1 MRQQQPYLNDFF
13 AKARSEPPV
22 TSEGEIEQLLDNVD
36 LHGRQSAGSQSTQ
49 TITQQVKNIK
59 RIPSIAMGS
68 ITALLFGAAV
78 STGIFFFGPET
89 PTERTPVSVLPGTS
103 VTMNMPST
111 TATPKAIPP
120 ALSMPTTIASAETL
134 HGRGDDKNVDQPVDK
149 EKDEKDAD
157 KIREKIGEEVSKELQ
172 GLVENY
178 WMEKINGYKAR
189 IDGMLNRND
198 LDELNRLRVRWALTD
213 KSKSPLGFAAM
224 MEMNAVNAD
233 GEEVQMNAG
242 IGNSGPST
250 LQAPPTPPIPPAQM
264 GRITTDGNTSSMA
277 HMGIIT
283 PEGTTSSSTKM
294 SMGFTI
300 NSTSEQVNETEDTN
314 GKSVTVTKEVHII
327 RNSSDGDV
335 AELSNIEGM
344 DGKAISVTN
353 SADGKTVSIAIAPEV
368 SQLEGVDTEGAI
380 AIAIAEDS
388 DDVVTV
394 DNTPNRTVILHRN
407 GIGIAEGS
415 KEDGKEVLTVDNKGN
430 RTIIVHRNGMG
441 ENSEESN
448 SAMKISTTT
457 MTSSMETK
465 ELGMAPIMGMLKGVI
480 KGDNS
485 ESSKIMVATWEIAE
499 DHRASL
505 DDLKATIMQDVAA
518 FAALVRGKMQEYVVE
533 HGEELP
539 AEMRRSMSGESQAQ
553 QEENTA
559 NLLKTL
565 EPVYNVIIEPM
576 VLLYNGSDINE
587 MLTSAIAEPVAG
599 VTLAANSTLKQS
611 YPNPASA
618 EATIEYTLQEPS
630 NATTL
635 RLFDSQGGEVRNMNL
650 GAQDAGDHKTMLDVR
665 SLPSGTYL
673 YHLTIGTPRG
683 EQVFSKTMQIVR

>member
-1 MRQQQPYLNDFF
+1 MRQQPHLNDFF

-36 LHGRQSAGSQSTQ
+36 LHGRQSAPSQSTQ
-49 TITQQVKNIK
+49 TITQQLKNIK

-89 PTERTPVSVLPGTS
+89 PTETAPVSVLPGTS
-103 VTMNMPST
+103 LTMNTPST
-111 TATPKAIPP
+111 TTAPKVVPP
-120 ALSMPTTIASAETL
+120 ALSVPASIASVEIL
-134 HGRGDDKNVDQPVDK
+134 RGRGDDQKVDQPVDK

-157 KIREKIGEEVSKELQ
+157 KIREKIGQEVSKELQ

-213 KSKSPLGFAAM
+213 KSKSPLGFAAQ

-233 GEEVQMNAG
+233 GEQVQVNAG

-250 LQAPPTPPIPPAQM
+250 LQAIPTPPIPPAQ
-264 GRITTDGNTSSMA
+264 I
-277 HMGIIT
+277 GIIT
-283 PEGTTSSSTKM
+283 PEGTSSMAQVGIITPDGTTSSTTKM

-300 NSTSEQVNETEDTN
+300 NSTSEQVNESEDGN
-314 GKSVTVTKEVHII
+314 GKTVTMTKEVHII
-327 RNSSDGDV
+327 RNNSDGDV
-335 AELSNIEGM
+335 TELSNIEGM
-344 DGKAISVTN
+344 DGKAISLTN
-353 SADGKTVSIAIAPEV
+353 SADGKTVSIAIAPDA
-368 SQLEGVDTEGAI
+368 SSLEGVDTEGAI

-388 DDVVTV
+388 DDIVTV
-394 DNTPNRTVILHRN
+394 DNK
-407 GIGIAEGS
+407 AEH
-415 KEDGKEVLTVDNKGN
+415 
-430 RTIIVHRNGMG
+430 TIIVRRDPAKNKEVMTINNNGDRTILIRRNGMG
-441 ENSEESN
+441 EDSAKGNSSV
-448 SAMKISTTT
+448 KISTTT
-457 MTSSMETK
+457 MTNTMETK
-465 ELGMAPIMGMLKGVI
+465 ELGMAPIMGMLKGAI
-480 KGDNS
+480 QADNS

-499 DHRASL
+499 AHRAPMN
-505 DDLKATIMQDVAA
+505 DLKATILNDVAT
-518 FAALVRGKMQEYVVE
+518 FAALVREKMGEYVAE

-539 AEMRRSMSGESQAQ
+539 AEMRRSMTDKSQAEQ
-553 QEENTA
+553 DENTA

-565 EPVYNVIIEPM
+565 EPIYGVIIEPM
-576 VLLYNGSDINE
+576 VLLYNGSDINN

-618 EATIEYTLQEPS
+618 DATIEYTLQEPS

-635 RLFDSQGGEVRNMNL
+635 RLFDSQGGEVRNLNL
-650 GAQDAGDHKTMLDVR
+650 GAQSAGDHKTMLDVR
-665 SLPSGTYL
+665 NLPTGTYL